1 MKAGDTKMMLLG
13 LALAAAGTG
22 ASTGGHSGLER
33 AVADAVDC
41 AARQYNVSFVSAV
54 FYDANAADGSRGLQ
68 MATHAAGVDDR
79 ATGKPITTRGRIPSG
94 SVTKT
99 FTAALAMQLAEQG
112 KLDLDAPVHLTVD
125 PWLAAQS
132 PPGKPLR
139 ALWGGDSE
147 SPLADTTV
155 TPTIERV
162 TARHLLSMRSGLGEY
177 DDGKMQAWTVAHP
190 DEDYPPYQYLV
201 DLNKTFLFPPGEGG
215 SYSSDGFVLLGLTMA
230 AATSVPSWDRLNQR
244 AVLENAG
251 LELNDTVFM
260 DHGRCSSYPG
270 VVHQYS
276 LAGSFAATAAATTAK
291 CTRSSWQN
299 GTVAIGEPLP
309 VQLDGKSAAECC
321 QIANTAPL
329 SYYTSAW
336 NRFSNGS
343 CQLIYEITAPDAH
356 VEGAVLGGVVS
367 PPLTP
372 SMFTDLF
379 GDSCT
384 NGWVMGNIA
393 TSPQDTA
400 RFFHALFAGQVVKP
414 ASLKAMQDWN
424 PMTNG
429 FEACRTTDTE
439 GCLLY
444 GLGLMELPML
454 YPAAGPCPVSDPA
467 CVCAPAV
474 DNAAPVC
481 EVRIAML
488 GHLGEDWGSSMQLA
502 GMLPRFNVSV
512 ALGSNGASGM
522 NYSLPVRENVGANDV
537 AICMMLSAIA
547 TELEPT
553 FPKFSCTTEGANRA
567 GAGTASLRPGRA
579 GRPALHTLDTRWQAR
594 DPLL

>member
-1 MKAGDTKMMLLG
+1 MTGCLDGPCLCEGDDVIVGLRRALL
-13 LALAAAGTG
+13 LALVLTIPAC
-22 ASTGGHSGLER
+22 LP
-33 AVADAVDC
+33 C
-41 AARQYNVSFVSAV
+41 PARN
-54 FYDANAADGSRGLQ
+54 
-68 MATHAAGVDDR
+68 
-79 ATGKPITTRGRIPSG
+79 
-94 SVTKT
+94 
-99 FTAALAMQLAEQG
+99 
-112 KLDLDAPVHLTVD
+112 
-125 PWLAAQS
+125 
-132 PPGKPLR
+132 LR
-139 ALWGGDSE
+139 MCGD
-147 SPLADTTV
+147 V
-155 TPTIERV
+155 PT
-162 TARHLLSMRSGLGEY
+162 S
-177 DDGKMQAWTVAHP
+177 
-190 DEDYPPYQYLV
+190 
-201 DLNKTFLFPPGEGG
+201 
-215 SYSSDGFVLLGLTMA
+215 
-230 AATSVPSWDRLNQR
+230 
-244 AVLENAG
+244 
-251 LELNDTVFM
+251 
-260 DHGRCSSYPG
+260 
-270 VVHQYS
+270 
-276 LAGSFAATAAATTAK
+276 
-291 CTRSSWQN
+291 
-299 GTVAIGEPLP
+299 
-309 VQLDGKSAAECC
+309 
-321 QIANTAPL
+321 
-329 SYYTSAW
+329 
-336 NRFSNGS
+336 
-343 CQLIYEITAPDAH
+343 
-356 VEGAVLGGVVS
+356 
-367 PPLTP
+367 
-372 SMFTDLF
+372 
-379 GDSCT
+379 
-384 NGWVMGNIA
+384 
-393 TSPQDTA
+393 
-400 RFFHALFAGQVVKP
+400 GQVVKP